1 MTDHESDEPDPEALR
16 DAARKLTCP
25 RCGMPPGAGCKWD
38 GDRLRENLHPER
50 LSKAAGGPEHDG
62 LPKVP
67 WRSPGGN
74 FRWRRLDE
82 DEAA

>member
-1 MTDHESDEPDPEALR
+1 MSVDEPEELDPAVLREA
-16 DAARKLTCP
+16 ASKLTCP
-25 RCGMPPGAGCKWD
+25 RCGMPPGAGCRWD
-38 GDRLRENLHPER
+38 GGKLRTNLHAER

-67 WRSPGGN
+67 WRSPGAN
-74 FRWRRLDE
+74 FRFRHLNE